1 MLPFCCL
8 ELPFSPSFML
18 CFSHGPSYSMSSSY
32 SPMCPST
39 APSFLPVSVFDC
51 WLTTT
56 NFTAYNNT
64 HLWSQLRWIKSWAQL
79 IWVLCTRS
87 LKATIMVSTR
97 LYSHPES
104 WLGKNPLQ
112 VHPGWQSSFPCGR
125 QIEGPGFLLAVSWRP
140 LSVLRCHL

>member
-18 CFSHGPSYSMSSSY
+18 CFSHRPSYSMSSSY

-39 APSFLPVSVFDC
+39 VPSFLHVSSFRL
-51 WLTTT
+51 LTNYT

-64 HLWSQLRWIKSWAQL
+64 HLWSLSLVDQELSTAYLGPLYK
-79 IWVLCTRS
+79 S

-104 WLGKNPLQ
+104 WLGKNPLR
-112 VHPGWQSSFPCGR
+112 VHPGWQSSFPCSARLKALVFAGC
-125 QIEGPGFLLAVSWRP
+125 QLKATLQF
-140 LSVLRCHL
+140 LRCHL